1 MEPIV
6 FKMSYDVCN
15 PLGRWS
21 ACYTMFKKSFP
32 SFVQIHKLNT
42 ALSSE
47 QSIAGLHL
55 GIQLFE
61 KKLSK
66 SKPKV
71 KELLVVIN
79 RKKTYTRIRVF
90 ALENFSEGR

>member
-21 ACYTMFKKSFP
+21 ACYTVFKKSFP

-61 KKLSK
+61 KKV
-66 SKPKV
+66 V
-71 KELLVVIN
+71 KIQTE
-79 RKKTYTRIRVF
+79 
-90 ALENFSEGR
+90 SEGTIGCHKQEENIH